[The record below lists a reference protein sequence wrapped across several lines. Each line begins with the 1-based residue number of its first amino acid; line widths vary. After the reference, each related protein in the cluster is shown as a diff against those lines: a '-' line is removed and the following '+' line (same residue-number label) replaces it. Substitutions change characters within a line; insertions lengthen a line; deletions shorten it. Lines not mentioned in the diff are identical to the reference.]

1 MNVGIAFGP
10 ARPAVR
16 ALAFALTTTLLA
28 IAFDAAT
35 ADGGRSVQLISAG
48 GTSSACGLVPGG
60 GVCGGLDSPTNLNGS
75 TIFQGALNALPSM
88 GYLPGQQ
95 RFDPF
100 AANSLFANQNYLTAG
115 FPLPILPFV
124 LPVAKNFQFGYAQQ
138 GNLTIEREIAGSWK
152 ISVGYQ
158 YTKGLHLYRPVDINS
173 TNPQLLT
180 ENLANAG
187 AAGLGFTTPVTV
199 LAPSGN
205 IAPTGSTCGVGVVA
219 PAVLG
224 QLFGCPGPLA
234 ALDGRYV
241 STPAF
246 FNFFRPSGPNPSF
259 AGLVPGGYGTQVQL
273 AGLAGYPVGFGVP
286 VPFNSVDAQLSDGS
300 SIYHGLTVNLQ
311 KRFGRTFE
319 LLSSYTWSHAIDDS
333 TDLQS
338 PLEPQDSRF
347 AFYERSNSD
356 FDQRH
361 RWVTSGVF
369 QFPGGKSGDS
379 AWKYLIGHFTVA
391 PIIEVSAG
399 RPYTVINGR
408 DYRLDLGASNG
419 RPSVGTAGPTA
430 TSAFLPGVTFSLPS
444 TCLSGSGASFTVLG
458 VTPPQGCDGNL
469 GRNPFATP
477 GFFQFDLRLSR
488 RFAFGERL
496 KLDAIAD
503 AFNLTNRLNVAAV
516 NQLCD
521 PQSSSTCSAGQ
532 PTAAYDARQFQ
543 FALKLVW

>member
-1 MNVGIAFGP
+1 
-10 ARPAVR
+10 
-16 ALAFALTTTLLA
+16 LA

-48 GTSSACGLVPGG
+48 GNSSACGLVPGA
-60 GVCGGLDSPTNLNGS
+60 GVCGALDSPTNLNGS
-75 TIFQGALNALPSM
+75 TIFQGVLNALPSM
-88 GYLPGQQ
+88 GYLPNQQ

-100 AANSLFANQNYLTAG
+100 FPNSLFANQNYLTAG

-138 GNLTIEREIAGSWK
+138 GNLTVEREIAGAWK

-158 YTKGLHLYRPVDINS
+158 YTRGLHLYRPVDINS

-180 ENLANAG
+180 QNLANAD
-187 AAGLGFTTPVTV
+187 AAGLGFTSPVTV
-199 LAPSGN
+199 VAPAGN
-205 IAPTGSTCGVGVVA
+205 VAPTASTCGVGVIA
-219 PAVLG
+219 PSVLG
-224 QLFGCPGPLA
+224 QLGGCPGPLA
-234 ALDGRYV
+234 ALNGQYV
-241 STPAF
+241 SKPAF

-259 AGLVPGGYGTQVQL
+259 ASQVPGGYGTQVKL
-273 AGLAGYPVGFGVP
+273 AGLAGYPVGYGVP

-300 SIYHGLTVNLQ
+300 SIYNGLTVNVQ
-311 KRFGRTFE
+311 KRFRHGFE
-319 LLSSYTWSHAIDDS
+319 LLSSYTWSHTIDDS

-347 AFYERSNSD
+347 PFYERGNSD

-369 QFPGGKSGDS
+369 QAPGAHSGDS
-379 AWKYLIGHFTVA
+379 AWKRVVADFTVA
-391 PIIEVSAG
+391 PIIEVSSG
-399 RPYTVINGR
+399 RPYTVITET

-419 RPSVGTAGPTA
+419 RPSVGTTGPTA
-430 TSAFLPGVTFSLPS
+430 TSAFLPGVTFALPS
-444 TCLSGSGASFTVLG
+444 TCLTNSSAAFTVPG
-458 VTPPQGCDGNL
+458 VAPPLGCDGNL
-469 GRNPFATP
+469 GRNTFNTP
-477 GFFQFDLRLSR
+477 GFFRFDLRLSR
-488 RFAFGERL
+488 RFSLGERF
-496 KLDAIAD
+496 KLDVIAD

-521 PQSSSTCSAGQ
+521 PGSSSTCSAGQ

-543 FALKLVW
+543 FALKVSW